1 MRPPCQ
7 TGPLDRATHAA
18 RAWGLW
24 LALVLAA
31 AHSISVWHAF
41 THEPTGRTTRSDKQL
56 VHAEPCGLCVAVAS
70 MGGAAAASP
79 TLQLHQFAQQAPGP
93 LPEHEHLTAPQR
105 RPYAIRA
112 PPVAYS

>member
-1 MRPPCQ
+1 MKPHEA
-7 TGPLDRATHAA
+7 GALDRVTRAA

-41 THEPTGRTTRSDKQL
+41 THEPAERTTSRGDKQL
-56 VHAEPCGLCVAVAS
+56 AHAEPCGLCIAVAS

-93 LPEHEHLTAPQR
+93 LPEHEDLTWPQR